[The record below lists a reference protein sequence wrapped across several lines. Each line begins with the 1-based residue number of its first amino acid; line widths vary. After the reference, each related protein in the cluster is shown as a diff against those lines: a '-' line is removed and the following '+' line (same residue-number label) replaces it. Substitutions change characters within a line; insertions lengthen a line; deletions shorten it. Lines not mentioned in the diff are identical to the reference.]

1 MEPTGSNTV
10 FHVSDIE
17 RSIVGNERGH
27 SGFPESVGSHV
38 VSGNSECPRFVGHAG
53 DAGDRPITP
62 QGLQSNSSMSC
73 TGVIGLT
80 RDVRD
85 RRDLRD
91 ESNENA

>member
-38 VSGNSECPRFVGHAG
+38 VSGNAECPRFVGYA
-53 DAGDRPITP
+53 DTP
-62 QGLQSNSSMSC
+62 KHY
-73 TGVIGLT
+73 
-80 RDVRD
+80 
-85 RRDLRD
+85 
-91 ESNENA
+91 